1 MEKTESNKT
10 KDIILVVDDQP
21 NNLKV
26 IAGVLSDQYSISI
39 ADSGPAA
46 LKILQK
52 IKPQLILL
60 DVMMPGMDGYTV
72 CSKIKADI
80 LTRDIPVIF
89 LSAKSDTEDI
99 VKGFENGAVDYITKP
114 FISAEVRTR
123 VKNHL
128 DLYHAVLQRQKV
140 ENELRS
146 VLENQKEM
154 ICRFNDKLIINYYNK
169 AFAAF
174 WRIKPGTRP
183 PLLISNFLTHNRLIQ
198 LKENLKMLPQAPT
211 KQIVTQIETISDNGN
226 NTWQEWTDYAILN
239 NQNEIVE
246 YQSVGIDITDR
257 IMKHRLEK
265 EIAIAHSNQQ
275 FKQNFLA
282 SLSHELRTP
291 LSAITGISEL
301 MKSTALNDKQTD
313 LLQTLDQSSENLT
326 GVIDQLLDYAALETG
341 KVSLKKRKI
350 RTSDLTL
357 KAKEFFSSICQKP
370 LEFETWI
377 NPEVPSILEF
387 DHIRIF
393 QVVKNLIINAVKFT
407 ETGKVSFLI
416 TAAKALENGDYL
428 ISMEV
433 NDTGMGIK
441 KHKQKELFSPF
452 SFIHE
457 IDTANYKGVG
467 LGLAF
472 CREVVKLHQG
482 EIGINSQSEKGSSVW
497 FTFVARQ
504 ILESDHEAKIRSKP
518 HPGPQRPLNILL
530 VEDKVVIQKVASLL
544 LTEMGHNVTLAAN
557 GKDALEIFSENTFDI
572 ILMDIQ
578 MPVMD
583 GITATRKFREKFKNL
598 PPIVGHSAN
607 VFEGDREKYMA
618 LGMDE
623 YLTKPLNSK
632 NFSQLI
638 EKVFEKG

>member
-1 MEKTESNKT
+1 MEKTAKVQT

-60 DVMMPGMDGYTV
+60 DIMMPGMDGYSV
-72 CSKIKADI
+72 CQQIKSNR

-99 VKGFENGAVDYITKP
+99 VKGFETGAVDYIIKP

-128 DLYHAVLQRQKV
+128 GLYHATLERKRA
-140 ENELRS
+140 EKELRS

-154 ICRFNDKLIINYYNK
+154 ICRFNDKLQINYYNK
-169 AFAAF
+169 AFASFYQVKSAAA
-174 WRIKPGTRP
+174 P
-183 PLLISNFLTHNRLIQ
+183 PLLSNLLTEKRLNQ
-198 LKENLKMLPQAPT
+198 LTQNLHLLQQAPA
-211 KQIVTQIETISDNGN
+211 KELVSQVETVSATGD
-226 NTWQEWTDYAILN
+226 TFWQEWTEYAILDSTG
-239 NQNEIVE
+239 EIINF
-246 YQSVGIDITDR
+246 QSVGVDITDR
-257 IMKHRLEK
+257 VMKNRLEK

-301 MKSTALNDKQTD
+301 MKSTPLSDKQTD
-313 LLQTLDQSSENLT
+313 LLQTLDQSSENLS

-341 KVSLKKRKI
+341 KVSLKKREI
-350 RTSDLTL
+350 RTSELTQ
-357 KAKEFFSSICQKP
+357 KATEFFNSICRKP

-377 NPEVPSILEF
+377 NPTVPSILEF

-393 QVVKNLIINAVKFT
+393 QVIKNLIINAVKFT

-416 TAAKALENGDYL
+416 TDAKALHNGNFL

-433 NDTGMGIK
+433 NDTGIGIK
-441 KHKQKELFSPF
+441 EHKHEELFSPF

-472 CREVVKLHQG
+472 CREVVRLHQG
-482 EIGINSQSEKGSSVW
+482 EIGIKSQSQKGSSVW
-497 FTFVARQ
+497 FTITARQ
-504 ILESDHEAKIRSKP
+504 IMESDHTPEIPSKKP
-518 HPGPQRPLNILL
+518 PGPQRHLNILL
-530 VEDKVVIQKVASLL
+530 VEDKMVIQKVASLL
-544 LTEMGHNVTLAAN
+544 LTQMGHNVTLAAN
-557 GKDALEIFSENTFDI
+557 GKEALEVFSENTYDI

-583 GITATRKFREKFKNL
+583 GITATQKFRKKFKNL

-638 EKVFEKG
+638 EKVFNRN